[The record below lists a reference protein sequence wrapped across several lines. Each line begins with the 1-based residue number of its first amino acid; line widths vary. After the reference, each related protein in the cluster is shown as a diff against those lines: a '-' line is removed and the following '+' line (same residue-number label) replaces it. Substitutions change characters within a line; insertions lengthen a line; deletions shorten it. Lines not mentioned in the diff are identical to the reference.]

1 MKALPGGGGQ
11 VSGFVCGSLRRLGGP
26 RASEEGA
33 EADRRENYLTLQ
45 RECVFTTSY

>member
-26 RASEEGA
+26 RASEGA
-33 EADRRENYLTLQ
+33 EGDRRENYLTLQ